1 VKYLGILLANPPVYQ
16 RLAVPSILP
25 TLPPAETS
33 QLATRKL
40 SNTWPNFVSPPTTF
54 HTTERNMYAPGMPA
68 RARNVIRRRDQDKQ
82 APEEVAKNW
91 PSQRHSS
98 DGLNFLDET
107 LANILDESGYVEG
120 KPILHDILNKDG
132 LLPRM
137 RSELASNDANIRS
150 GTDLYSNSSRRTSCV
165 FDPTVPLLQP
175 PVSISPP
182 SSFQVLSN
190 FFEWLPL
197 GSRAAPPSS
206 SDHKSPDLG
215 DNHAPDQPK
224 NLESRRSA
232 RDKKRRKAMHS
243 AGC

>member
-1 VKYLGILLANPPVYQ
+1 MFESKLIRFVMEGEVQPRSYKLPRSCGPYAHIWHLIQGCCDWDPQKRPAAAQIVKYLGILLANPPVYQ
-16 RLAVPSILP
+16 RLAVPPILP

-107 LANILDESGYVEG
+107 VANILDESGYVKG
-120 KPILHDILNKDG
+120 KPILHDILNK
-132 LLPRM
+132 
-137 RSELASNDANIRS
+137 
-150 GTDLYSNSSRRTSCV
+150 
-165 FDPTVPLLQP
+165 
-175 PVSISPP
+175 
-182 SSFQVLSN
+182 
-190 FFEWLPL
+190 
-197 GSRAAPPSS
+197 
-206 SDHKSPDLG
+206 
-215 DNHAPDQPK
+215 
-224 NLESRRSA
+224 
-232 RDKKRRKAMHS
+232 
-243 AGC
+243 